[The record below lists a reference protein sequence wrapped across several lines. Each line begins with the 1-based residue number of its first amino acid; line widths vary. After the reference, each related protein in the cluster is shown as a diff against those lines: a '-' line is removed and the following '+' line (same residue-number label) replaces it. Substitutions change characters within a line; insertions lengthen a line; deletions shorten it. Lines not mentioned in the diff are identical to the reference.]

1 MSLARVRPRIL
12 IYAKERREGHFILSD
27 HRGTSLKEKWFC
39 QFLRPSVHAILPLES
54 SRLATLR
61 RTIPYVE

>member
-27 HRGTSLKEKWFC
+27 HRGTSLKEK
-39 QFLRPSVHAILPLES
+39 
-54 SRLATLR
+54 
-61 RTIPYVE
+61 